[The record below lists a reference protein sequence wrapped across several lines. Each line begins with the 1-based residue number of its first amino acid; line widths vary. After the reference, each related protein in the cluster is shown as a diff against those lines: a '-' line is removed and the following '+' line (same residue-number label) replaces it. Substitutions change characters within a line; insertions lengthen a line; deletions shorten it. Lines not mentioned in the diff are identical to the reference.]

1 MSLANGR
8 VGTDL
13 YIVLGIGA
21 TRSDQTD
28 PEDPIR
34 FHQFDVSSDVIV
46 IIYSESSCRR
56 ILKTS
61 EI

>member
-28 PEDPIR
+28 PE
-34 FHQFDVSSDVIV
+34 VSVKVIARKH
-46 IIYSESSCRR
+46 CRKR
-56 ILKTS
+56 DIL
-61 EI
+61 